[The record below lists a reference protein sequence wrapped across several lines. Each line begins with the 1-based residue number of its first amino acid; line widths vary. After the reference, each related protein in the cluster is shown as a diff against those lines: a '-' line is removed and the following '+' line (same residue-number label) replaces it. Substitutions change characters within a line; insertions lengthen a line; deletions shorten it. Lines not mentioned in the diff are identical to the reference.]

1 MGLHVRMYCQVSLTV
16 SYSNHVSGRRFFSR
30 QRELNRIRERR
41 RGGGGP
47 GCSPAVFF
55 GQSLSKR
62 LQRLEKASLRAFGFF
77 FCSIPYQ
84 VIFCGKSAEC
94 CGFVIRIS
102 PHVKGL
108 LHLLH
113 FPTKSVAGRKSNPL
127 SFFPMFTGNNI
138 MRAARRKRRRERKF
152 GMHYASLVNHPP
164 PFPTATP
171 RDSHG
176 FMQLCC
182 REIKANMSLVVQNQT
197 IGNTCSSAPSEKCTL
212 IHIQ

>member
-1 MGLHVRMYCQVSLTV
+1 MFAGSFLRTIVIETTSEVGKCLFA
-16 SYSNHVSGRRFFSR
+16 G
-30 QRELNRIRERR
+30 IR
-41 RGGGGP
+41 
-47 GCSPAVFF
+47 C
-55 GQSLSKR
+55 
-62 LQRLEKASLRAFGFF
+62 F

-127 SFFPMFTGNNI
+127 SFSPMFTGNNI

-197 IGNTCSSAPSEKCTL
+197 IGNTRSSVLSEKCTL

>member
-1 MGLHVRMYCQVSLTV
+1 MF
-16 SYSNHVSGRRFFSR
+16 SGSVLRTIVIETTSEVGKCLFAG
-30 QRELNRIRERR
+30 IR
-41 RGGGGP
+41 
-47 GCSPAVFF
+47 VFF
-55 GQSLSKR
+55 AAFHTKR
-62 LQRLEKASLRAFGFF
+62 F
-77 FCSIPYQ
+77 
-84 VIFCGKSAEC
+84 FCGKSAEC

-152 GMHYASLVNHPP
+152 GMHYASLVNPPP

-182 REIKANMSLVVQNQT
+182 REIKASMSLVVQNQT
-197 IGNTCSSAPSEKCTL
+197 MGNSHSSVRYAYTVGKSL
-212 IHIQ
+212 ITHVLRVF